1 MLKKRTKRILIGC
14 IIIIFLL
21 GAGFIFMRFDAGF
34 FHVFYNNDAACANC
48 LGQVGLSMRM
58 YSNKYDENF
67 PAGKEKPLD
76 SLALLAEEGFLEA
89 MHCYT
94 SHALGQ
100 KLSQYYK
107 KHKKIPEKLCCYRY
121 NEGLTESAPCDSVLM
136 YYYKPIKWCCYMHP
150 MKENGRMIL
159 FVDGHRKFHPEEE
172 FQKMQKATLDWIKK
186 NKEEKH
192 NKKDALNSDT
202 AVAESE

>member
-1 MLKKRTKRILIGC
+1 MLKKKTILYSLL
-14 IIIIFLL
+14 IILVLSGLIFYLSV
-21 GAGFIFMRFDAGF
+21 GTNIFPP
-34 FHVFYNNDAACANC
+34 YNNPEAACANC

-58 YSNKYDENF
+58 YSDKYNEHF
-67 PAGKEKPLD
+67 PAGKKTPLD
-76 SLALLAEEGFLEA
+76 SLALLAEGGFLEA

-94 SHALGQ
+94 SHALGK

-107 KHKKIPEKLCCYRY
+107 IHKKIPKELCCYRY
-121 NEGLTESAPCDSVLM
+121 NEGLTESAPADSILM

-150 MKENGRMIL
+150 MKKKGRMIL

-192 NKKDALNSDT
+192 NNATPLDQGY
-202 AVAESE
+202 